1 MITSATIRSL
11 TPQLERG
18 NMATRAGGR
27 TSGGTRVAPTRNVD
41 FEHLDIDA
49 LRAYRK
55 TITDE
60 ESRVSYW
67 RRIIQARLDLLRAD
81 DRDAGRLERLDSALG
96 AAQGT
101 SRRQAL
107 ITLMPADDVPPI
119 PALDTLWARQV
130 DPNDAVGVAALEREL
145 AFAEL
150 QLSAYRTALH
160 ERISLATGE
169 LIARYRDEPTLC
181 LRALPLKERRAALSV
196 S

>member
-1 MITSATIRSL
+1 
-11 TPQLERG
+11 
-18 NMATRAGGR
+18 MATRAVQRGAVR
-27 TSGGTRVAPTRNVD
+27 TRIEPTRNDD
-41 FEHLDIDA
+41 FEHLEIDE

-55 TITDE
+55 TLNDE

-67 RRIIQARLDLLRAD
+67 RRIIQARLDLLRGD
-81 DRDAGRLERLDSALG
+81 DRDEGRLQRLGNALG

-130 DPNDAVGVAALEREL
+130 DPDDADAVAAIETEL

-150 QLSAYRTALH
+150 QLSTYRSALH
-160 ERISLATGE
+160 ERIGLATGE
-169 LIARYRDEPTLC
+169 LIARYREEPTLC
-181 LRALPLKERRAALSV
+181 LRALPLDERHAEAASA
-196 S
+196 

>member
-1 MITSATIRSL
+1 
-11 TPQLERG
+11 
-18 NMATRAGGR
+18 MATRAGERGAG
-27 TSGGTRVAPTRNVD
+27 STRVEPTRND
-41 FEHLDIDA
+41 EYEHLGIDE

-55 TITDE
+55 TLNDE

-81 DRDAGRLERLDSALG
+81 DRDNGRLERLHSALG

-130 DPNDAVGVAALEREL
+130 DPDNPEAVAAMETEL
-145 AFAEL
+145 SFAEL
-150 QLSAYRTALH
+150 QLSTYRSALH
-160 ERISLATGE
+160 ERIGLATGE
-169 LIARYRDEPTLC
+169 LIARYREEPTLC
-181 LRALPLKERRAALSV
+181 LRALPLGERHADAATA
-196 S
+196 

>member
-1 MITSATIRSL
+1 
-11 TPQLERG
+11 
-18 NMATRAGGR
+18 MATRAGERGAV
-27 TSGGTRVAPTRNVD
+27 STRVAPTRND
-41 FEHLDIDA
+41 EYEHLDIDE

-55 TITDE
+55 TLTDE

-101 SRRQAL
+101 SKRQAL

-130 DPNDAVGVAALEREL
+130 DPDDHEAVTAMESEL

-150 QLSAYRTALH
+150 QLSTYRSALH
-160 ERISLATGE
+160 ERLGLATGE
-169 LIARYRDEPTLC
+169 LIARYREEPTLC
-181 LRALPLKERRAALSV
+181 LRALPLGERRAGAV
-196 S
+196 PA

>member
-1 MITSATIRSL
+1 V
-11 TPQLERG
+11 
-18 NMATRAGGR
+18 
-27 TSGGTRVAPTRNVD
+27 GTKIEPERNVD
-41 FEHLDIDA
+41 YEHLEIDE

-55 TITDE
+55 TLNDE

-81 DRDAGRLERLDSALG
+81 DRDEGRLDRLNSALG

-119 PALDTLWARQV
+119 PALDTLWARQIDTG
-130 DPNDAVGVAALEREL
+130 DPAAVEQLEGEL

-150 QLSAYRTALH
+150 QLSTYRTALH
-160 ERISLATGE
+160 ERIGLATGE
-169 LIARYRDEPTLC
+169 LIARYREEPTLC
-181 LRALPLKERRAALSV
+181 LRALPLGERRPEALTP
-196 S
+196 